1 MKLLLFEKDEILS
14 KSNDSSCPIQDQIR
28 MDKKLKKII
37 QELQL
42 EKLVD
47 YQDQKYQ
54 LTNIGLYIAKM
65 L

>member
-1 MKLLLFEKDEILS
+1 MDRNNLMKLLLFEKDEILS
-14 KSNDSSCPIQDQIR
+14 KAHDSSCPIQDQIR

-54 LTNIGLYIAKM
+54 LTNIS
-65 L
+65 